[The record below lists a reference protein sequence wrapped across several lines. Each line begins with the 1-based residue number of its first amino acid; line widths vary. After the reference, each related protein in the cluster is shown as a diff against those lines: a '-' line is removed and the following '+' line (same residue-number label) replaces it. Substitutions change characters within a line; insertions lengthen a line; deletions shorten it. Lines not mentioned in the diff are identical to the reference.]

1 MMNNSQ
7 FFELS
12 VVQTVW
18 YKPGTNLVQTW
29 YKQPHFNH
37 FLLLC
42 LDTINAYFKPFI
54 RIYQL

>member
-7 FFELS
+7 FLKYKCDKRDVS
-12 VVQTVW
+12 NKRQTCD
-18 YKPGTNLVQTW
+18 
-29 YKQPHFNH
+29 KQPHFDY

>member
-1 MMNNSQ
+1 MNNSQ
-7 FFELS
+7 ILDYKCYKRR
-12 VVQTVW
+12 VANVLQTR
-18 YKPGTNLVQTW
+18 
-29 YKQPHFNH
+29 YKQLHFDH

>member
-1 MMNNSQ
+1 MMNNSLI
-7 FFELS
+7 FLIIS
-12 VVQTVW
+12 GTNGVVQTR
-18 YKPGTNLVQTW
+18 
-29 YKQPHFNH
+29 YKQPHFYH

>member
-7 FFELS
+7 FFNRMCYKRRVTNVL
-12 VVQTVW
+12 QTR
-18 YKPGTNLVQTW
+18 

-42 LDTINAYFKPFI
+42 LDTINAYFKLFI

>member
-1 MMNNSQ
+1 MMNNSLI
-7 FFELS
+7 FFNHK
-12 VVQTVW
+12 W
-18 YKPGTNLVQTW
+18 YKRCGTNPVQTW
-29 YKQPHFNH
+29 YKQPHFYH

>member
-18 YKPGTNLVQTW
+18 YKPGTNLVQTIPILTTFYYSVW
-29 YKQPHFNH
+29 
-37 FLLLC
+37 
-42 LDTINAYFKPFI
+42 T
-54 RIYQL
+54 R